1 MYYFMVQL
9 MKCFCPKSLPA
20 LNANMSPSGSFPT
33 LGNWVSQRGK
43 NKLVALDE
51 DLETYFDNIGR
62 YLTKNYLVSAS

>member
-1 MYYFMVQL
+1 MT
-9 MKCFCPKSLPA
+9 
-20 LNANMSPSGSFPT
+20 PSGSFPT